1 MKHVLMSVTVGLAL
15 SVVAN
20 AQTNPSESAV
30 MRALGATAGA
40 MGAPKPGKKAVA
52 VLIATKGNRVN
63 GTVTFTKVEGGV
75 QVDAEVTGLTPGDH
89 GFHIH
94 EFGDC
99 SDPEAKSAG
108 GHFNPTGHQH
118 GAPDGE
124 ARHVGDL
131 GNLTA
136 DATGKAHYSRLDK
149 QLKLGGEH
157 SIIGYSVIVHEK
169 VDDLKTQPTGN
180 AGPRVACG
188 TIGVARP

>member
-1 MKHVLMSVTVGLAL
+1 MKRLFIPLFLAL
-15 SVVAN
+15 AIVA
-20 AQTNPSESAV
+20 
-30 MRALGATAGA
+30 RAET
-40 MGAPKPGKKAVA
+40 KKAVA
-52 VLIATKGNRVN
+52 VLQPTKGSTVS

-75 QVDAEVTGLTPGDH
+75 QVVAEVTGLTPGDH
-89 GFHIH
+89 GFHVH

-108 GHFNPTGHQH
+108 GHFNPAGHQH

-124 ARHVGDL
+124 VRHAGDL

-149 QLKLGGEH
+149 HLMLDGDH
-157 SIIGYSVIVHEK
+157 SIMGHSVIVHEK

-180 AGPRVACG
+180 AGARVACG
-188 TIGVARP
+188 SIGIAKP